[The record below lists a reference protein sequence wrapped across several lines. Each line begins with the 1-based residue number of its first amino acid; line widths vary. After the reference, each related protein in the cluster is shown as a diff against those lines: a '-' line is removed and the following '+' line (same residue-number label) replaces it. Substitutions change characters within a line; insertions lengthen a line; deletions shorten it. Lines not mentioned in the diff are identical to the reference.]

1 MHPAQKLL
9 LALTLLAISTCL
21 AAAQSSN
28 ARLANISTR
37 ALCQIGDAVLVTEF
51 IAQGTGSE
59 SFVSRGLGP
68 SLFGVPDALQDPT
81 IALLNARGQQLD
93 FNNNWMHN
101 PDKQEIIDVGLA
113 PNFPR
118 EAAIIDTLAPGI
130 YTAVEKGVNHTEGV
144 AVTEIYDL
152 FDGGLKISAAGTRA
166 FVSTG
171 DNVIIGSIIITGTDP
186 LPLLIR
192 VLGPSLTDARLTDV
206 LPDPT
211 LELRD
216 ESGALIA
223 SNDNWKDTQQ
233 AEIEATGLAPSN
245 DLESAI
251 IITVSPGL
259 YTAVVVGAG
268 GTTGLG
274 FVQFYSLA
282 EPIRELNPAPII
294 KRRR

>member
-1 MHPAQKLL
+1 MHPAPKLL
-9 LALTLLAISTCL
+9 LALTLFAISTCL
-21 AAAQSSN
+21 AAAQSTN

-37 ALCQIGDAVLVTEF
+37 ALCQTGDAVLVTEF

-68 SLFGVPDALQDPT
+68 SLVGVPDALQDPT
-81 IALLNARGQQLD
+81 IALLNARGHQLD
-93 FNNNWMHN
+93 FNNNWMQN
-101 PDKQEIIDVGLA
+101 PDRQEIIDLGLA
-113 PNFPR
+113 PPFRR

-130 YTAVEKGVNHTEGV
+130 YTAVERGANHSVGDGLIEV
-144 AVTEIYDL
+144 FDL
-152 FDGGLKISAAGTRA
+152 FDGGLELSAVGTRA
-166 FVSTG
+166 FISTG
-171 DNVIIGSIIITGTDP
+171 DNVMLSGIIITGTDP

-192 VLGPSLTDARLTDV
+192 ALGPSLIDAGLADV

-211 LELRD
+211 LELHD
-216 ESGALIA
+216 GNGSLIA
-223 SNDNWKDTQQ
+223 LNDNWKDAQE
-233 AEIEATGLAPSN
+233 AEIVATGLAPSN

-251 IITVSPGL
+251 VVTIIPGA
-259 YTAVVVGAG
+259 YTAVVAGLG

-282 EPIRELNPAPII
+282 APIRELNPAQIN